1 MDDAF
6 RVCSVECIGDLDG
19 ERQNQLG
26 VHGTPG
32 NAVLQRHAV
41 EKLHGDEGVITASSD
56 LVDGADIGMVE
67 SGSCPSLAPEAFQCL
82 RVLRHIV
89 GQEFESDKATKVG
102 VLGLVNHTHPTAAEF
117 LDDAVTR
124 DGLAN
129 HGWHSTSGLTS

>member
-56 LVDGADIGMVE
+56 RGWCRYWDG
-67 SGSCPSLAPEAFQCL
+67 
-82 RVLRHIV
+82 
-89 GQEFESDKATKVG
+89 
-102 VLGLVNHTHPTAAEF
+102 
-117 LDDAVTR
+117 
-124 DGLAN
+124 
-129 HGWHSTSGLTS
+129 